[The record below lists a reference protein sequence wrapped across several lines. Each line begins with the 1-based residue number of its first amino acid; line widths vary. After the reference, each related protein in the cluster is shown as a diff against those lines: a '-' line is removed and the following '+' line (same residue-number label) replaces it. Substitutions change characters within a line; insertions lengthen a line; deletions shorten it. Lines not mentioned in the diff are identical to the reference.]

1 VIRHQLPAYSPVS
14 ARAALLATGQ
24 LFRLGDD
31 PRPAL
36 RALLEREYDASNVL
50 LCGSGTQALTIAIQE
65 ARRRVDPDAPVA
77 LPAFSCFDVASAA
90 VGADVRVSLYDL
102 DPDTLA
108 PNLVSL
114 ERVLRAGAGVAV
126 IAPLYGMPVDWPAL
140 AALAE
145 RYDAVLVE
153 DAAQGNGASL
163 EGKRLGTLGEIA
175 TLSFGRGKGWTG
187 GSGGAVLMH
196 DAAGP
201 ARAGFSEP
209 EFSRRAAATIGV
221 IAQWALARPAVYGIP
236 VSIPV
241 LRLGQTTYVAPRPL
255 RSMTR
260 AAAATLVATYG
271 ASRGEAEVRKAN
283 AAQLLAGVAD
293 NPRARAITVQSAGT
307 AGYLRLPVR
316 LSKGMAGLRDEQRA
330 LALGIAPS
338 YPKSLAELPQLAG
351 RMRGS
356 ESAWAGAETL
366 VRELVTL
373 PTHSRTGYREITD
386 VVTIL
391 RDLER

>member
-1 VIRHQLPAYSPVS
+1 VIRRQLPAYSPVS

-24 LFRLGDD
+24 LLGFGDD

-36 RALLEREYDASNVL
+36 RALLEREYDPSSVL

-65 ARRRVDPDAPVA
+65 ARRRVDRDAPVA

-108 PNLVSL
+108 PDLFSL
-114 ERVLRAGAGVAV
+114 ERVFRAGAGVAV
-126 IAPLYGMPVDWPAL
+126 IAPLYGMPVDWSPLSAL
-140 AALAE
+140 AG

-153 DAAQGNGASL
+153 DAAQGHGAAWK
-163 EGKRLGTLGEIA
+163 GKRLGTLGEIA

-196 DAAGP
+196 DSTGP
-201 ARAGFSEP
+201 ARGGFAEP
-209 EFSRRAAATIGV
+209 EFSRRAQVTIGV
-221 IAQWALARPAVYGIP
+221 IAQWSLARPAVYGIP
-236 VSIPV
+236 ASIPA
-241 LRLGQTTYVAPRPL
+241 LRLGQTTYLAPRPL

-260 AAAATLVATYG
+260 GAAGTLVATYD
-271 ASRGEAEVRKAN
+271 ASRREAEVRRAN
-283 AAQLLAGVAD
+283 AAQLLDAIAD
-293 NPRARAITVQSAGT
+293 NPQARAIRVQSEGT

-316 LSKGMAGLRDEQRA
+316 LHKGMAGLNDEQRA
-330 LALGIAPS
+330 LGLGIAPG
-338 YPKSLAELPQLAG
+338 YPKSLTELPQLAA
-351 RMRGS
+351 RLDRP
-356 ESAWAGAETL
+356 ECVLTGARTL

-373 PTHSRTGYREITD
+373 PTHSRLDALQLREI
-386 VVTIL
+386 VEMFRAL
-391 RDLER
+391 